1 MVMDFIVSQNL
12 NKKIENSESAQKKI
26 NISDIEK
33 KMKLEQMIIYEMGDI
48 KFTMDTLYEKMK
60 QELKSI

>member
-1 MVMDFIVSQNL
+1 
-12 NKKIENSESAQKKI
+12 
-26 NISDIEK
+26 
-33 KMKLEQMIIYEMGDI
+33 MKLEQMIIYEMGDI